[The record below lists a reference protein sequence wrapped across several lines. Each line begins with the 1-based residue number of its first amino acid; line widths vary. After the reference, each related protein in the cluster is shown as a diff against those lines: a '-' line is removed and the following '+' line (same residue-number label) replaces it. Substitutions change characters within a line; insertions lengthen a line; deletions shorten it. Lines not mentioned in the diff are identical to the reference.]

1 MAMTEPLPRT
11 GSMDYQVVL
20 VAEMI
25 VLIAGET
32 GLGILH
38 GVTEGVS
45 YSLVPYYTPMYVPLH
60 YDFAFIKWACA
71 VLMCLIFL
79 LILSLFLVFVF
90 LHFNRPWI
98 IKHHVIALI
107 VAWPVGVCITIGAMA
122 SGAPFIVGFL
132 IFLYF
137 SALIPFAYIYNS
149 AEWKST
155 ELPQI

>member
-1 MAMTEPLPRT
+1 
-11 GSMDYQVVL
+11 
-20 VAEMI
+20 MI

-60 YDFAFIKWACA
+60 YDFAFIKSAFLSNFSQNKLIPFRWACA

-79 LILSLFLVFVF
+79 LIFSLFLVFVF

-98 IKHHVIALI
+98 IKHHVIAL
-107 VAWPVGVCITIGAMA
+107 V
-122 SGAPFIVGFL
+122 SFL
-132 IFLYF
+132 LTFKEY
-137 SALIPFAYIYNS
+137 
-149 AEWKST
+149 
-155 ELPQI
+155 QISCSC

>member
-1 MAMTEPLPRT
+1 
-11 GSMDYQVVL
+11 MDYQVVL

-45 YSLVPYYTPMYVPLH
+45 YSLVPYYTPM
-60 YDFAFIKWACA
+60 WACA
-71 VLMCLIFL
+71 VLMCLVFL
-79 LILSLFLVFVF
+79 LIFSLFLVFVF